1 LTYNTPYKLFNKA
14 TKSYLA
20 ADVGWD
26 AKIAGRTMG
35 LLFYSR
41 SDARIGTF
49 VFQKANQPSA
59 TGTIDEGA
67 NVSLHLCDENNV
79 PIGQVKRNIN
89 DQSTLGVERSDCELK
104 FLFVTNNAYMRYDE
118 SDN

>member
-1 LTYNTPYKLFNKA
+1 
-14 TKSYLA
+14 LA